1 MKVTCKTL
9 QGAAFHVECE
19 PTETVAALKQKI
31 QGANP
36 TLLAEHA
43 VTVFQGKVLQDASS
57 LADAGVSETGFVVV
71 MIKKPA
77 AGARAARVRVPRVAL
92 PTRRKTQGL
101 FGSPAAGI
109 APRRVAPASH
119 TARQRRRR
127 RARLRT
133 RRLRVCGAAARAAH
147 KQRCTL
153 ANKPLQLWCLSPFFR
168 A

>member
-9 QGAAFHVECE
+9 QGAAFQVECE

-77 AGARAARVRVPRVAL
+77 AGARAR
-92 PTRRKTQGL
+92 
-101 FGSPAAGI
+101 
-109 APRRVAPASH
+109 
-119 TARQRRRR
+119 
-127 RARLRT
+127 
-133 RRLRVCGAAARAAH
+133 ARAAH
-147 KQRCTL
+147 GA
-153 ANKPLQLWCLSPFFR
+153 ANALKAGALRLSGCLPAPRRASRRSESHGAAATPPPPRARARAVARRRRSRRVRADPLQTLVRP
-168 A
+168 